1 MSPALQAKLLRVLEE
16 RRYFPVGSERT
27 ETTDAR
33 VIAATHANLE
43 EMVRGRRFREDLY
56 YRLRVVEIRLP
67 PLRERLSDLPL
78 LAHYFVHQASLELGQ
93 AEPALPDETLAVL
106 LTHSWPGNV
115 RELENCLTRA
125 VVLATGGVIRPEHL
139 GIASEA
145 ADASHAFPTLAELER
160 EHVQRA
166 LALTGGNR
174 TRAAE
179 VLGISKP
186 KLYRLL
192 EKHDLT
198 SS

>member
-1 MSPALQAKLLRVLEE
+1 M
-16 RRYFPVGSERT
+16 
-27 ETTDAR
+27 
-33 VIAATHANLE
+33 
-43 EMVRGRRFREDLY
+43 
-56 YRLRVVEIRLP
+56 
-67 PLRERLSDLPL
+67 
-78 LAHYFVHQASLELGQ
+78 
-93 AEPALPDETLAVL
+93 
-106 LTHSWPGNV
+106 LTHSWHGNV

-139 GIASEA
+139 GISEGTTP
-145 ADASHAFPTLAELER
+145 DSHAFPTLAELER

-166 LALTGGNR
+166 LALTHGNR

-192 EKHDLT
+192 DKHDLT

>member
-1 MSPALQAKLLRVLEE
+1 
-16 RRYFPVGSERT
+16 
-27 ETTDAR
+27 
-33 VIAATHANLE
+33 
-43 EMVRGRRFREDLY
+43 
-56 YRLRVVEIRLP
+56 
-67 PLRERLSDLPL
+67 
-78 LAHYFVHQASLELGQ
+78 
-93 AEPALPDETLAVL
+93 
-106 LTHSWPGNV
+106 V

-139 GIASEA
+139 GLAEEVA
-145 ADASHAFPTLAELER
+145 GASHPFPTLAELER

-166 LALTGGNR
+166 LALTRGNR
-174 TRAAE
+174 TKAAG

>member
-1 MSPALQAKLLRVLEE
+1 
-16 RRYFPVGSERT
+16 
-27 ETTDAR
+27 
-33 VIAATHANLE
+33 
-43 EMVRGRRFREDLY
+43 
-56 YRLRVVEIRLP
+56 
-67 PLRERLSDLPL
+67 
-78 LAHYFVHQASLELGQ
+78 
-93 AEPALPDETLAVL
+93 VL

-125 VVLATGGVIRPEHL
+125 VVLATGGVIHPEHL
-139 GIASEA
+139 GITDDA
-145 ADASHAFPTLAELER
+145 AQASHTFPTLAELER

-174 TRAAE
+174 TRAAD